1 MAYIIWGLFLII
13 SIILLIAG
21 LVNFKQEK
29 SMAEN
34 EKALNLF
41 WSALTFFVLFIITIF
56 VSKKLNNN

>member
-1 MAYIIWGLFLII
+1 MVYIWGLFLII

-29 SMAEN
+29 SWAEN

-41 WSALTFFVLFIITIF
+41 WSSLTFFILFIISIF
-56 VSKKLNNN
+56 GFKYLNNN

>member
-1 MAYIIWGLFLII
+1 MVYIWGLFLII

-21 LVNFKQEK
+21 LVNFKQKK

-41 WSALTFFVLFIITIF
+41 YSALTFFILFIISIF
-56 VSKKLNNN
+56 VFKKLNNN

>member
-1 MAYIIWGLFLII
+1 MVYIWGLFLII

-41 WSALTFFVLFIITIF
+41 YSALTFFILFIISIF
-56 VSKKLNNN
+56 VFKYLNNN

>member
-1 MAYIIWGLFLII
+1 MVYIWGLFLII

-41 WSALTFFVLFIITIF
+41 WSALTFFILFIITIF
-56 VSKKLNNN
+56 VSKYLNNN

>member
-1 MAYIIWGLFLII
+1 MVYIWGLFLII

-41 WSALTFFVLFIITIF
+41 YSALTFFILFIISIF
-56 VSKKLNNN
+56 VSKYLNNN

>member
-13 SIILLIAG
+13 SIILFIAG

-41 WSALTFFVLFIITIF
+41 WSALTFFILFIITIF